1 MATELAPRPC
11 ICLGSVTSRRGA
23 WWGVAFVATLAV
35 GGAMVTLPTATQSGR
50 TIKAFYA
57 AHTGVI
63 LAQQVLGVVTLA
75 FFLAFALAL
84 GARRRRWLLVGTV
97 LLAFS
102 ELVTDIVPIVLALTS
117 PGPDGAHAWTVIED
131 LADEALFI
139 SIAVFSVAATVAEVG
154 WVRAAGLVV
163 AAISLL
169 RVVLTLFSVSALDVL
184 APVGFLILILILSV
198 RSLMGRSKPM
208 PTSTAYS

>member
-11 ICLGSVTSRRGA
+11 ICLGAVTSRRGA

-97 LLAFS
+97 LLAIA
-102 ELVTDIVPIVLALTS
+102 ELATNIPPSILALTNL
-117 PGPDGAHAWTVIED
+117 GPDGAHVWTVVED

-139 SIAVFSVAATVAEVG
+139 SVAVFSVAATIDEVG

-169 RVVLTLFSVSALDVL
+169 RVVLTLFGVAALDAV
-184 APVGFLILILILSV
+184 APIAFLIVILILSV
-198 RSLMGRSKPM
+198 RVLMGLSKPM

>member
-1 MATELAPRPC
+1 MPETKLM
-11 ICLGSVTSRRGA
+11 TSSTTGRRGG
-23 WWGVAFVATLAV
+23 WWGVAFVVTLFVA
-35 GGAMVTLPTATQSGR
+35 GAMVSLPTAKQGGR
-50 TIKAFYA
+50 TIEAFYA

-97 LLAFS
+97 LLAIA

-117 PGPDGAHAWTVIED
+117 AGPDGDHAWTVIED

-154 WVRAAGLVV
+154 GVRAAGLMV